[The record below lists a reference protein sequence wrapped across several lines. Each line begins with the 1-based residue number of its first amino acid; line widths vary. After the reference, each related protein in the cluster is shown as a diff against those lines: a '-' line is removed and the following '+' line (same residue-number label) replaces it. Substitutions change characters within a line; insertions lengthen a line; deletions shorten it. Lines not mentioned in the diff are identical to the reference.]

1 MGINFHCSQVTLRH
15 EGLPLFLRTSSR
27 LIEWKRTNCKMIT
40 LNKISASAGMTSLK
54 NTNLDFKNLKTYT
67 KSEENCQFS
76 PIIGSI

>member
-40 LNKISASAGMTSLK
+40 LNKISAKAGIQAK
-54 NTNLDFKNLKTYT
+54 GLDVG
-67 KSEENCQFS
+67 SS
-76 PIIGSI
+76 PE